1 MKNFRELSW
10 SDVKKVKELIQHQH
24 QNRDLDEIAGMVYL
38 LSDADCVD
46 IVTKKIKEISKF
58 DSFQLVLDSIY
69 DTLPSSVQKRILGQ
83 ILANRQAIMIVEKLY
98 KNRTGNINEDI
109 VKLWS
114 GLSVIANYINNPNIL
129 DYNQVS
135 DSMDFIVNYFSQIK
149 EKAKGITDFNN
160 ARLVVIEIIRETFG
174 IIRRQPE
181 YDDFSIIKI
190 ASTRKIAP
198 VSLIHF
204 YILSLAFA
212 IKGATIFCIEDTP
225 CLRLDNGYFYISNF
239 PDYLFTADSAK
250 MLLDK
255 HGIDNKVL
263 YTESTE
269 ADFVMSLLLRF
280 YRNGLIRKNMYKIL
294 KSALRHYN
302 AKFARSPHLLSGGNL
317 L

>member
-181 YDDFSIIKI
+181 YL
-190 ASTRKIAP
+190 
-198 VSLIHF
+198 SLIH
-204 YILSLAFA
+204 
-212 IKGATIFCIEDTP
+212 
-225 CLRLDNGYFYISNF
+225 ISE
-239 PDYLFTADSAK
+239 PT
-250 MLLDK
+250 
-255 HGIDNKVL
+255 
-263 YTESTE
+263 
-269 ADFVMSLLLRF
+269 
-280 YRNGLIRKNMYKIL
+280 
-294 KSALRHYN
+294 RH
-302 AKFARSPHLLSGGNL
+302 
-317 L
+317 